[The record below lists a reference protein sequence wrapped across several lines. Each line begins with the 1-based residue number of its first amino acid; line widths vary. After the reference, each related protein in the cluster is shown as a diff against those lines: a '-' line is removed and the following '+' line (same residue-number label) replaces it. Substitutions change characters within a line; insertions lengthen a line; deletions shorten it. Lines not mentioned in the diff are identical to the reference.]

1 MEAARQRA
9 LVRVAAARRK
19 EEKEKGKEGVSLPA
33 PKVVEK
39 GAPKRKADEKDDCL
53 PKKVSVAL
61 RDKLPKKS
69 SPPKPSHRVG
79 EGLMTTSGPVTQGS
93 IHHFLTHKEH
103 AVKMIES
110 IIKDTDV
117 DPCAKQMTEELVE
130 TVSLL

>member
-1 MEAARQRA
+1 MRA
-9 LVRVAAARRK
+9 TAARRK
-19 EEKEKGKEGVSLPA
+19 EEMEKGKEGASSSA
-33 PKVVEK
+33 SKVVEK
-39 GAPKRKADEKDDCL
+39 GAPKRKADGKDDCL

-117 DPCAKQMTEELVE
+117 DPYAKQMSEELVKM
-130 TVSLL
+130 VSLL